1 MTPKLIP
8 VKYAVNDKI
17 YFLVII
23 VTFTDCVS
31 STSSAIIRG
40 TPMNQ
45 AERWAAQPVA
55 SEKRTMASQL
65 EARVREDI
73 INGRLAPG
81 SRLRLKELAEHYDAG
96 VIPLRE
102 ALSRL
107 VTTGFVAS
115 EDQKG
120 FSVGR
125 ISAEEILDITNT
137 RLLIECQA
145 LADSIAH
152 GDVEWESQLIAAHH
166 RLDRLP
172 IIEGPER
179 LMRPEWEK
187 AHEAFHQALIAQCRS
202 PWLLRLSHM
211 LRDQTARYRMLSV
224 HYNGDVRDVPGEHR
238 ALLDAALARD
248 IDKACALLAE
258 HYQHTTRS
266 VLNHQAFQG

>member
-1 MTPKLIP
+1 MICFISPHP
-8 VKYAVNDKI
+8 WY
-17 YFLVII
+17 
-23 VTFTDCVS
+23 
-31 STSSAIIRG
+31 R
-40 TPMNQ
+40 PMNQ

-65 EARVREDI
+65 EARVRDDI

-107 VTTGFVAS
+107 ATSGFVAS

-125 ISAEEILDITNT
+125 ISADELLDITKT

-145 LADSIAH
+145 LAESIGQ
-152 GDVEWESQLIAAHH
+152 GDLEWESQLIAAHH

-172 IIEGPER
+172 VTEGPER
-179 LMRPEWEK
+179 LMKPEWEN
-187 AHEAFHQALIAQCRS
+187 AHEAFHQALIANCRS
-202 PWLLRLSHM
+202 PWLLRLSHL

-224 HYNGDVRDVPGEHR
+224 HYQGENERDVPHEHR
-238 ALLDAALARD
+238 ALLEAALARD
-248 IDKACALLAE
+248 VDKACALLAS
-258 HYQHTTRS
+258 HYETTTRN
-266 VLNHQAFQG
+266 VLAHEALKR

>member
-1 MTPKLIP
+1 
-8 VKYAVNDKI
+8 
-17 YFLVII
+17 
-23 VTFTDCVS
+23 
-31 STSSAIIRG
+31 
-40 TPMNQ
+40 MNR
-45 AERWAAQPVA
+45 AERWAEQPEA

-107 VTTGFVAS
+107 AASGFVSA

-125 ISAEEILDITNT
+125 ISAGEIRDITAT

-145 LADSIAH
+145 LADSIRH
-152 GDVEWESQLIAAHH
+152 GDLDWESRLIAAHH

-172 IIEGPER
+172 IVEGPER
-179 LMRPEWEK
+179 LLKPEWEN
-187 AHEAFHQALIAQCRS
+187 AHVAFHEALIGSCRS

-224 HYNGDVRDVPGEHR
+224 HYAEGAERDVPGEHR

-248 IDKACALLAE
+248 VDKACALLAE
-258 HYQHTTRS
+258 HYQTTTRN
-266 VLNHQAFQG
+266 VLAHEALKG

>member
-1 MTPKLIP
+1 
-8 VKYAVNDKI
+8 
-17 YFLVII
+17 
-23 VTFTDCVS
+23 
-31 STSSAIIRG
+31 
-40 TPMNQ
+40 MNRP
-45 AERWAAQPVA
+45 ERWVEQPEA
-55 SEKRTMASQL
+55 PEKRTMASQL

-73 INGRLAPG
+73 INGRLTPG

-107 VTTGFVAS
+107 AASGFVSA

-125 ISAEEILDITNT
+125 ISADEIRDITNT

-145 LADSIAH
+145 LAESIRR
-152 GDVEWESQLIAAHH
+152 GDLEWESRLIAAHH

-172 IIEGPER
+172 IIEGPGR
-179 LMRPEWEK
+179 LIKPQWEN
-187 AHEAFHQALIAQCRS
+187 AHETFHQALIANCGS
-202 PWLLRLSHM
+202 PWLLHLSRM

-224 HYNGDVRDVPGEHR
+224 HYEDGAQRDVPGEHR

-248 IDKACALLAE
+248 VDKACALLAQ
-258 HYQHTTRS
+258 HYETTTRC
-266 VLNHQAFQG
+266 VLAHETLKG

>member
-1 MTPKLIP
+1 
-8 VKYAVNDKI
+8 
-17 YFLVII
+17 
-23 VTFTDCVS
+23 
-31 STSSAIIRG
+31 
-40 TPMNQ
+40 MNH
-45 AERWAAQPVA
+45 AERWAAQPAA

-107 VTTGFVAS
+107 ATSGFVAS

-125 ISAEEILDITNT
+125 ISADEIRDITQT

-145 LADSIAH
+145 LAESIRQ
-152 GDVEWESQLIAAHH
+152 GDLEWESQLIAAHH

-172 IIEGPER
+172 VVEGPQR
-179 LMRPEWEK
+179 QMKPEWEK
-187 AHEAFHQALIAQCRS
+187 AHEAFHQALIANCRS

-224 HYNGDVRDVPGEHR
+224 HYSSAAERDVPGEHR

-248 IDKACALLAE
+248 VDKACALLAE
-258 HYQHTTRS
+258 HYQATTRS
-266 VLNHQAFQG
+266 VLSHQALQG